1 MSEVKRRYDKIK
13 NDKEKGKVGVERRR
27 STGNNVQKD
36 SKILTYKKGHEKIV
50 NPERIPGNGD
60 PKGNE
65 SFDKNKETSGHRAG
79 SILVHSTP
87 KPESRMTT
95 FEKMEATRKGISKK
109 ELEELKKRAG
119 LDYDQLSHILQVAR
133 ATLIAKKGSEKFPAL
148 LSEKIMSVADIYSYG
163 YDVFGSEQEF
173 NKWIFQ
179 PIIALRGKSPYEI
192 MDNVYGREE
201 VKHIIGRIEYGVY
214 S

>member
-1 MSEVKRRYDKIK
+1 MS
-13 NDKEKGKVGVERRR
+13 KVG
-27 STGNNVQKD
+27 TG
-36 SKILTYKKGHEKIV
+36 V
-50 NPERIPGNGD
+50 NEN
-60 PKGNE
+60 
-65 SFDKNKETSGHRAG
+65 SDKNKKAPSHQAG
-79 SILVHSTP
+79 SILVHSIK

-95 FEKMEATRKGISKK
+95 FEKMEAIRKGISKK

-133 ATLIAKKGSEKFPAL
+133 ATLIAKKGAERFPAM

-163 YDVFGSEQEF
+163 YNVFGSEQEF

-179 PIIALRGKSPYEI
+179 PITALGGKSPFEI
-192 MDNVYGREE
+192 LDNVYGREE
-201 VKHIIGRIEYGVY
+201 VKHVIGRIEYGVY

>member
-1 MSEVKRRYDKIK
+1 MPKDERRDRSIK
-13 NDKEKGKVGVERRR
+13 NDREKGKVGVERQ
-27 STGNNVQKD
+27 STENNVLKD
-36 SKILTYKKGHEKIV
+36 PEILTYKKVHAKVANPARVPGKGHSK
-50 NPERIPGNGD
+50 R
-60 PKGNE
+60 NE
-65 SFDKNKETSGHRAG
+65 SFDKNKEALSHRAG
-79 SILVHSTP
+79 SILVHSTS

-109 ELEELKKRAG
+109 EFEELKKRAG

-133 ATLIAKKGSEKFPAL
+133 ATLIAKKGSEKFPPL

-179 PIIALRGKSPYEI
+179 PIIALGGKSPYEI
-192 MDNVYGREE
+192 MDNIYGREE

>member
-1 MSEVKRRYDKIK
+1 MSKVGPRDRKMK
-13 NDKEKGKVGVERRR
+13 NAINKGKVGVKISR
-27 STGNNVQKD
+27 STGNNILKD
-36 SKILTYKKGHEKIV
+36 AKTKIYKKTLRKAENHG
-50 NPERIPGNGD
+50 RILVD
-60 PKGNE
+60 SDSKGNE
-65 SFDKNKETSGHRAG
+65 SSDKNKKALGHRAG
-79 SILVHSTP
+79 SVLVYSTA
-87 KPESRMTT
+87 KPESRLTT

-119 LDYDQLSHILQVAR
+119 LDYDQLSQILQVAR
-133 ATLIAKKGSEKFPAL
+133 ATLIAKKGSEKFPVM

-163 YDVFGSEQEF
+163 YNVFGSELEF

-179 PIIALRGKSPYEI
+179 PINALGGKSPYEI
-192 MDNVYGREE
+192 LDNVYGREE

>member
-1 MSEVKRRYDKIK
+1 MPKIDKTVHKAKTVSDKAKVGAKKGKSSGNFIMKNAETGSYEKGHGKVGNPRPISAYDRGKVVEKSDKIK
-13 NDKEKGKVGVERRR
+13 EIIGYHASSVLL
-27 STGNNVQKD
+27 Q
-36 SKILTYKKGHEKIV
+36 
-50 NPERIPGNGD
+50 
-60 PKGNE
+60 
-65 SFDKNKETSGHRAG
+65 
-79 SILVHSTP
+79 STP

-95 FEKMEATRKGISKK
+95 IEKMEATRNGISKQ

-133 ATLIAKKGSEKFPAL
+133 ATLIAKKGSEKFPPM
-148 LSEKIMSVADIYSYG
+148 LSEKIMSIADIYSYG
-163 YDVFGSEQEF
+163 YEVFGSEQEF

-179 PIIALRGKSPYEI
+179 PIGALAGKLPYEI
-192 MDNVYGREE
+192 LDSLYGREE

>member
-1 MSEVKRRYDKIK
+1 M
-13 NDKEKGKVGVERRR
+13 
-27 STGNNVQKD
+27 
-36 SKILTYKKGHEKIV
+36 SKIGTRV
-50 NPERIPGNGD
+50 N
-60 PKGNE
+60 
-65 SFDKNKETSGHRAG
+65 SDKNKKAGHQAG
-79 SILVHSTP
+79 SILVHSIK

-119 LDYDQLSHILQVAR
+119 LDYDQLSHILKVAR
-133 ATLIAKKGSEKFPAL
+133 ATLIAKKGTERFPAI

-163 YDVFGSEQEF
+163 YNVFGSEEEF

-179 PIIALRGKSPYEI
+179 PITALGGKSPYEI
-192 MDNVYGREE
+192 LDNVYGREE
-201 VKHIIGRIEYGVY
+201 VKHVIGRIEYGVY